1 LSSAPTRATPRSSNS
16 AASIANRRPTM
27 AELATAA
34 LDAIMVEQVRDLAAI
49 WLSIASWHMRMAGRR
64 GTTAN
69 YILNAGSSR
78 GNFHILS
85 IEVV

>member
-1 LSSAPTRATPRSSNS
+1 
-16 AASIANRRPTM
+16 M

-49 WLSIASWHMRMAGRR
+49 RVWLSIASWHMRMSTAGRR

-69 YILNAGSSR
+69 YILMQAAAGAIFTSSQLTLVD
-78 GNFHILS
+78 GI
-85 IEVV
+85 